1 MASAALTAPRRVRK
15 AQLARELGVS
25 RQAISNLVKRGVLS
39 EDKDGLVDVELAR
52 HAIASRVSPDS
63 KTSQALSVVP
73 APAGQPVAPQAL
85 AAGQPVEELAITSY
99 HVAKTLNESA
109 QAKMNHLKLREMQG
123 ELIRVDAV
131 RTAVAGAMSMA
142 HADATLR
149 GQAGWMASYRD
160 RKGREIMTLRRRDVQ
175 PIDGADLTHTL
186 DVVIQHIVESELEN
200 GCRTFNAQAGC
211 IIVMNPQT
219 GAVLAMSSWP
229 TYDPNR
235 PA

>member
-85 AAGQPVEELAITSY
+85 AAGQPVEELAITNY

-142 HADATLR
+142 RESLMQIPTRLAAILAGESDASAIHRMLEAEIITALQELGRGLRASADDEEDDER
-149 GQAGWMASYRD
+149 
-160 RKGREIMTLRRRDVQ
+160 
-175 PIDGADLTHTL
+175 
-186 DVVIQHIVESELEN
+186 SE
-200 GCRTFNAQAGC
+200 
-211 IIVMNPQT
+211 
-219 GAVLAMSSWP
+219 
-229 TYDPNR
+229 
-235 PA
+235 

>member
-73 APAGQPVAPQAL
+73 APTGQPVAPQAL
-85 AAGQPVEELAITSY
+85 AAGQPVEELAITNY

-142 HADATLR
+142 RESLMQIPTRLAAILAGESDASAIHRMLEAEIITALQELGRGLRASADDEEDDER
-149 GQAGWMASYRD
+149 
-160 RKGREIMTLRRRDVQ
+160 
-175 PIDGADLTHTL
+175 
-186 DVVIQHIVESELEN
+186 SE
-200 GCRTFNAQAGC
+200 
-211 IIVMNPQT
+211 
-219 GAVLAMSSWP
+219 
-229 TYDPNR
+229 
-235 PA
+235 

>member
-142 HADATLR
+142 RESLMQIPTRLAAILAGESDASAIHRMLEAEIITALQELGRGLKASAADDEEHDER
-149 GQAGWMASYRD
+149 
-160 RKGREIMTLRRRDVQ
+160 
-175 PIDGADLTHTL
+175 
-186 DVVIQHIVESELEN
+186 SE
-200 GCRTFNAQAGC
+200 
-211 IIVMNPQT
+211 
-219 GAVLAMSSWP
+219 
-229 TYDPNR
+229 
-235 PA
+235 

>member
-73 APAGQPVAPQAL
+73 AVATAAQPAAAASPQPPS
-85 AAGQPVEELAITSY
+85 GQPVEEMAITNY

-109 QAKMNHLKLREMQG
+109 MAKMNHLKLREMQG

-131 RTAVAGAMSMA
+131 RTAVASAMSMA
-142 HADATLR
+142 RESLMQIPTRLAAILAGESDASAIHRML
-149 GQAGWMASYRD
+149 
-160 RKGREIMTLRRRDVQ
+160 
-175 PIDGADLTHTL
+175 
-186 DVVIQHIVESELEN
+186 ESEIITALQELGRGLKASALED
-200 GCRTFNAQAGC
+200 GDDDER
-211 IIVMNPQT
+211 
-219 GAVLAMSSWP
+219 SE
-229 TYDPNR
+229 
-235 PA
+235 

>member
-63 KTSQALSVVP
+63 KTSQALSIVP

-85 AAGQPVEELAITSY
+85 AAGQPVEELAITNY

-142 HADATLR
+142 RESLMQIPTRLAAILAGESDASAIHRMLEAEIITALQELGRGLRASADDEEDDER
-149 GQAGWMASYRD
+149 
-160 RKGREIMTLRRRDVQ
+160 
-175 PIDGADLTHTL
+175 
-186 DVVIQHIVESELEN
+186 SE
-200 GCRTFNAQAGC
+200 
-211 IIVMNPQT
+211 
-219 GAVLAMSSWP
+219 
-229 TYDPNR
+229 
-235 PA
+235 

>member
-85 AAGQPVEELAITSY
+85 AAGKPVEELAITNY

-142 HADATLR
+142 RESLMQIPTRLAAILAGESDASAIHRMLEAEIITALQELGRGLRASADDEEDDER
-149 GQAGWMASYRD
+149 
-160 RKGREIMTLRRRDVQ
+160 
-175 PIDGADLTHTL
+175 
-186 DVVIQHIVESELEN
+186 SE
-200 GCRTFNAQAGC
+200 
-211 IIVMNPQT
+211 
-219 GAVLAMSSWP
+219 
-229 TYDPNR
+229 
-235 PA
+235 

>member
-85 AAGQPVEELAITSY
+85 AAGQPVEELAITNY

-109 QAKMNHLKLREMQG
+109 MAKMNHLKLREMQG

-131 RTAVAGAMSMA
+131 RTAVASAMSMA
-142 HADATLR
+142 RESLMQIPTRLAAILAGESDASAIHRML
-149 GQAGWMASYRD
+149 
-160 RKGREIMTLRRRDVQ
+160 
-175 PIDGADLTHTL
+175 
-186 DVVIQHIVESELEN
+186 ESEIITALQELGRGLKASALED
-200 GCRTFNAQAGC
+200 GDDDER
-211 IIVMNPQT
+211 
-219 GAVLAMSSWP
+219 SE
-229 TYDPNR
+229 
-235 PA
+235 